1 MKLSLNLHGKTV
13 SSFFILI
20 AISALS
26 FVANGQA
33 GTRPTARLITAVNS
47 SPATATRPRPFS
59 ARRIDSVSANA
70 ELPSAESAHAA
81 TPTDLERR
89 AFELINAERR
99 TNGDAPLVWDA
110 ALTRV
115 ARMHSEEM
123 ARMKSLS
130 HFGADGRDMAERA
143 HLFGITGWRALAENI
158 AYNQG
163 YDDPA
168 GFAVECWL
176 LSVKH
181 RENILRSAF
190 THTAIGVAETA
201 DGRIYFTQVF
211 ITR

>member
-1 MKLSLNLHGKTV
+1 MKLSPNLHGKTV
-13 SSFFILI
+13 SAFFVLF

-26 FVANGQA
+26 FNANGQA

-47 SPATATRPRPFS
+47 PPATVSHSRSLS

-70 ELPSAESAHAA
+70 ELPSTESAPAA
-81 TPTDLERR
+81 APTDLERR

-99 TNGDAPLVWDA
+99 TNGEAPLAWDA

-130 HFGADGRDMAERA
+130 HFGADGRDVAERA
-143 HLFGITGWRALAENI
+143 RLFGITGWRALAENI

-168 GFAVECWL
+168 GFAVERWL
-176 LSVKH
+176 LSAKH
-181 RENILRSAF
+181 RENILRPAF
-190 THTAIGVAETA
+190 THTAIGVVETA